1 MLSFLENPK
10 KIEKKKTKRARGLD
24 QSDGPTHMSFNFL
37 CSSSD
42 NILSTLLF
50 LKNKASDVSFAC
62 PSFGHRRDC

>member
-10 KIEKKKTKRARGLD
+10 TIEKKKTKRARGLD

-50 LKNKASDVSFAC
+50 LKK
-62 PSFGHRRDC
+62 